1 MFSVKEGEN
10 TVFAAL
16 NKKKKIKD
24 KMKESSLSSKAVP
37 SGAYFVLL
45 AVTDPKSHSIK
56 FSPIF

>member
-24 KMKESSLSSKAVP
+24 KMKESS
-37 SGAYFVLL
+37 
-45 AVTDPKSHSIK
+45 
-56 FSPIF
+56 